1 MTGTIWLI
9 TEDESDYEVVIHILR
24 AKGFRIRVEWLKLS
38 GKSGGISRLVSQ
50 LELQLELAL
59 ARKGQNDCVVVLHDQ
74 DNTQPD
80 RRHYQDIAAACK
92 DQPVYHL
99 VAKDEIEAWLLADKG
114 LSDWLKIKHQ
124 NWDSETKPS
133 KELERLIR
141 KQYPRMH
148 YRGADRAKVLA
159 QITGESKSAVLEKA
173 IAYLRTAPCT
183 R

>member
-1 MTGTIWLI
+1 MIGTIWLI
-9 TEDESDYEVVIHILR
+9 TEDESDYQVVVHTLKV
-24 AKGFRIRVEWLKLS
+24 KGFTIQVKWLKLE
-38 GKSGGISRLVSQ
+38 GKSGGISRLAAQ
-50 LELQLELAL
+50 IELQIGLAL
-59 ARKGQNDCVVVLHDQ
+59 ERKGPTDCVLVLHDQ
-74 DNTQPD
+74 DETEPD
-80 RRHYQDIAAACK
+80 RTHYDSITTACK

-114 LSDWLKIKHQ
+114 LADWLNIKHQ
-124 NWDSETKPS
+124 NWDSQAKPS

-159 QITGESKSAVLEKA
+159 QITGENRSAVLEKA
-173 IAYLRTAPCT
+173 IAYLRTAPCA